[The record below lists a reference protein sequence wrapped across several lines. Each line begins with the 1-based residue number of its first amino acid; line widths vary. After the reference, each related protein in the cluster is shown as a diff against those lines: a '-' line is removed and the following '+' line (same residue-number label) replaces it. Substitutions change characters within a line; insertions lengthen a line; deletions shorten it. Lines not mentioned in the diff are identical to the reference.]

1 VYNKQLSVPRKK
13 DKGDAMFMV
22 DAAVRWVKLQSI
34 RSTLMFPFIRLFK
47 DVYFA
52 RRQPRLK
59 TLTDMHVSHH
69 ICWPQDLDLF
79 LELNNGRA
87 LTLYDLGRI
96 AMAQR
101 VGLVDALRRER
112 WGLTM
117 AGSHVRFRRR
127 IRGFE
132 RFEVRSRAVCWDDKF
147 VYIEQSMWKR
157 DGECASHVLYRA
169 AVTDK
174 GGIVAPPRIL
184 AALGQEASS
193 PEMPEWIENW
203 TRAEAT
209 RPWPPMQG

>member
-1 VYNKQLSVPRKK
+1 
-13 DKGDAMFMV
+13 
-22 DAAVRWVKLQSI
+22 
-34 RSTLMFPFIRLFK
+34 MFPFFRLIK
-47 DVYFA
+47 DVTLA
-52 RRQPRLK
+52 SRQPPLK
-59 TLTDMHVSHH
+59 NLTDTHVSQHT
-69 ICWPQDLDLF
+69 CWPQDLDIF

-101 VGLVDALRRER
+101 AGLVAVLKRER

-147 VYIEQSMWKR
+147 IYIEQSMWKR
-157 DGECASHVLYRA
+157 DGECASHVLYRS

-174 GGIVAPPRIL
+174 NGIVGTARVMSAMGQDIL
-184 AALGQEASS
+184 S
-193 PEMPEWIENW
+193 PDMPEWIAHW
-203 TRAEAT
+203 TRAESA
-209 RPWPPMQG
+209 RPWPPMQD

>member
-1 VYNKQLSVPRKK
+1 
-13 DKGDAMFMV
+13 
-22 DAAVRWVKLQSI
+22 
-34 RSTLMFPFIRLFK
+34 MFPFIRLIK
-47 DVYFA
+47 DVFLA
-52 RRQPRLK
+52 SRQSPLK
-59 TLTDMHVSHH
+59 SLTDVHVSHH
-69 ICWPQDLDLF
+69 ICWPHDLDVF

-101 VGLVDALRRER
+101 AGLVAVLRRKR

-174 GGIVAPPRIL
+174 DGIVVPARVLSAMGQDAP
-184 AALGQEASS
+184 S
-193 PEMPEWIENW
+193 PAMPEWIANW

-209 RPWPPMQG
+209 RPWPPMQD

>member
-1 VYNKQLSVPRKK
+1 
-13 DKGDAMFMV
+13 
-22 DAAVRWVKLQSI
+22 
-34 RSTLMFPFIRLFK
+34 MFPFIRLIK
-47 DVYFA
+47 DVYLA
-52 RRQPRLK
+52 RRQTPLK
-59 TLTDMHVSHH
+59 TLTDTHVSQH
-69 ICWPQDLDLF
+69 ICWPQDLDVF

-101 VGLVDALRRER
+101 AGLIAVLRKER

-127 IRGFE
+127 IHGFE

-147 VYIEQSMWKR
+147 LYIEQSMWKR

-174 GGIVAPPRIL
+174 DGIVKPPRIL
-184 AALGQEASS
+184 AALQLDVSS
-193 PEMPEWIENW
+193 PVMPDWIKNW
-203 TRAEAT
+203 TEAEAT
-209 RPWPPMQG
+209 RPWPPMQDS

>member
-1 VYNKQLSVPRKK
+1 
-13 DKGDAMFMV
+13 
-22 DAAVRWVKLQSI
+22 
-34 RSTLMFPFIRLFK
+34 MFPFIRLFK
-47 DVYFA
+47 DVYLA
-52 RRQPRLK
+52 SRQPRLK
-59 TLTDMHVSHH
+59 TLTEMHVSHH
-69 ICWPQDLDLF
+69 ICWPHDLDLF

-101 VGLVDALRRER
+101 VGLVKVLRREG

-127 IRGFE
+127 IRAFE

-147 VYIEQSMWKR
+147 MYIEQSMWKR

-174 GGIVAPPRIL
+174 TGIVKPPRVL
-184 AALGQEASS
+184 AALGQQATS
-193 PEMPEWIENW
+193 PAMPDWITQW
-203 TRAEAT
+203 TRAEAA
-209 RPWPPMQG
+209 RPWPPMQD

>member
-1 VYNKQLSVPRKK
+1 
-13 DKGDAMFMV
+13 
-22 DAAVRWVKLQSI
+22 
-34 RSTLMFPFIRLFK
+34 MFPFIRLAK
-47 DVYFA
+47 ELWLA
-52 RRQPRLK
+52 GRKAPLAH
-59 TLTDMHVSHH
+59 LTDTHVSQH
-69 ICWPQDLDLF
+69 ICWPHDLDVF

-96 AMAQR
+96 AMAKR
-101 VGLVDALRRER
+101 AGLIEVLRREK

-147 VYIEQSMWKR
+147 IYIEQSMWKR

-169 AVTDK
+169 AVTDRN
-174 GGIVAPPRIL
+174 GIVKPPRIL
-184 AALGQEASS
+184 AALGQDLVS
-193 PEMPEWIENW
+193 PPTPDWIANW
-203 TRAEAT
+203 IAAEAT

>member
-1 VYNKQLSVPRKK
+1 
-13 DKGDAMFMV
+13 
-22 DAAVRWVKLQSI
+22 
-34 RSTLMFPFIRLFK
+34 MFPFIRLVK
-47 DVYFA
+47 EVYLA
-52 RRQPRLK
+52 RRQPRLESF
-59 TLTDMHVSHH
+59 TSTHVSHH
-69 ICWPQDLDLF
+69 ICWPQDLDAF

-101 VGLVDALRRER
+101 AGLIGVLRRER

-132 RFEVRSRAVCWDDKF
+132 RFEVRSRAVCWDNTF
-147 VYIEQSMWKR
+147 IYIEQSMWKR

-174 GGIVAPPRIL
+174 NGIVKPPRIL
-184 AALGQEASS
+184 SAMEVEMAS
-193 PEMPEWIENW
+193 PPMPDWIANW
-203 TRAEAT
+203 VAAEAT
-209 RPWPPMQG
+209 RPWPPMQNA